1 MTNACAYIG
10 VGKSLIYFGR
20 SFLQPQ
26 TRISGPRFFVSVWLV
41 WGVPVFPISVRAPYT
56 SI

>member
-1 MTNACAYIG
+1 MTNACAYMG
-10 VGKSLIYFGR
+10 VGKSLIYISG

-26 TRISGPRFFVSVWLV
+26 TRISGPRFFVSVWFV
-41 WGVPVFPISVRAPYT
+41 RGVPVFPISVRAPYT